1 MEGEMKQE
9 EPALWI
15 KFSGKLLDVR
25 SIPIYELGDTL
36 VALQRIIH
44 KTFLHSED
52 RLKKRAQLTQDERK
66 RLSLQICEHRKSSDI
81 YGLVPF
87 VADVAVQQ
95 YISTLL
101 KIGLGS
107 LGKYALKSVLADEQS
122 SQKKKTSLKA
132 YDVQGSLLVGAIYAE
147 TVQITNHINNI
158 GGVKSIELIPAQ
170 SLGVSPVKINSETQS
185 YVREIVNK
193 SYHGEPEE
201 IVGYVTRL
209 LPNKLMAEIKLAPG
223 RYVKVGLDEEA
234 FRFVRYE
241 TEPEEQ
247 LRFKGRPI
255 IRLSKDLTSYRE
267 FEADSVE
274 RDEEA

>member
-1 MEGEMKQE
+1 L
-9 EPALWI
+9 PTCSRLI
-15 KFSGKLLDVR
+15 KLLDVR

-44 KTFLHSED
+44 KTFLHRED

-66 RLSLQICEHRKSSDI
+66 RLSLQISEHRKSSDI

-158 GGVKSIELIPAQ
+158 GGVESIELIPAQ

-185 YVREIVNK
+185 YVREIVNE

-255 IRLSKDLTSYRE
+255 IRLGKDLTSYRE

>member
-1 MEGEMKQE
+1 MRDE
-9 EPALWI
+9 EPALWV
-15 KFSGKLLDVR
+15 KFSGELLDVR

-44 KTFLHSED
+44 KTFLHSEE
-52 RLKKRAQLTQDERK
+52 RLQKRAQLTQDERK
-66 RLSLQICEHRKSSDI
+66 RLSLQISEHRKSSDI

-87 VADVAVQQ
+87 VADPAVQQ

-101 KIGLGS
+101 KIGLGT
-107 LGKYALKSVLADEQS
+107 LAKYALKSVLTDEQS
-122 SQKKKTSLKA
+122 PQRQKTSLKA
-132 YDVQGSLLVGAIYAE
+132 RDVQGSLLVGAIYAE

-158 GGVKSIELIPAQ
+158 GGVESIELIPAP
-170 SLGVSPVKINSETQS
+170 SLGVDPVRITPDTQN
-185 YVREIVNK
+185 YVREIVNE

-209 LPNKLMAEIKLAPG
+209 HPNRLLADIKLAPG

-241 TEPEEQ
+241 TEPEEM

-255 IRLSKDLTSYRE
+255 IRLGKDVTSYQE
-267 FEADSVE
+267 FEADLVE